1 MRIWLL
7 RHFPLEH
14 TSPVG
19 QSNPVDRAFLLTSD
33 LGTAGVK
40 SRPCIAVDLFRKR
53 RVWNTA
59 QHLSFSRCTRCS
71 IPVFSEHG
79 ADQSRRSSR
88 WL

>member
-53 RVWNTA
+53 GVWNTA
-59 QHLSFSRCTRCS
+59 KTLSLPCCGRRCVNVNS
-71 IPVFSEHG
+71 G
-79 ADQSRRSSR
+79 A
-88 WL
+88 

>member
-19 QSNPVDRAFLLTSD
+19 QGNPVDRAFLLTSD

-53 RVWNTA
+53 GVWNTT
-59 QHLSFSRCTRCS
+59 QHLTFPCCGSCS
-71 IPVFSEHG
+71 INVYSRHG
-79 ADQSRRSSR
+79 LHFR
-88 WL
+88 LHPH